1 VSASWR
7 RLRPLALWALGAVA
21 LAVVLA
27 RVPWPGVL
35 AVLARLGPAE
45 IAVLLAANLLV
56 LASFSA
62 RWWLIAGALGV
73 RRPYLSLAAYRL
85 AGFAVS
91 YFTPG
96 SQFGGEPLQAWLLHR
111 RRAVPAGTA
120 AASVAIDKALEL
132 LANFTFLAFGVT
144 LSLQLRWIP
153 PAQGAS
159 LAALA
164 YALLALPLAFVLAA
178 LAGLRPLSALMA
190 RLPASWRRRLVL
202 TRLTP
207 AVEAL
212 EGEVV
217 RFCRERPAGL
227 AAALTASLLSW
238 LALLGE
244 YRLMLHFLGIPV
256 SGPELIAVVT
266 AGRLALLAPLP
277 GGLGAL
283 EASQALALAAL
294 GRSPAEGLSVGLAIR
309 ARDLL
314 VGLAGLAVGAALAR
328 PRSPEE
334 PGLPDGYH
342 PL

>member
-1 VSASWR
+1 MRAAGR
-7 RLRPLALWALGAVA
+7 RLRPLALWALGAAA
-21 LAVVLA
+21 LALVLA
-27 RVPWPGVL
+27 RVPWPDVL
-35 AVLARLGPAE
+35 AVLARLVPGQ
-45 IAVLLAANLLV
+45 IAALLAVNLLV
-56 LASFSA
+56 LATFSA
-62 RWWLIAGALGV
+62 RWWLIARALGV
-73 RRPYLSLAAYRL
+73 RAPYLSLAAYRL
-85 AGFAVS
+85 AGFAIS

-96 SQFGGEPLQAWLLHR
+96 PQFGGEPLQAWLLHR
-111 RRAVPAGTA
+111 RRTAPAGIA

-144 LSLQLRWIP
+144 LSLQLRWIA
-153 PAQGAS
+153 PARGAP

-178 LAGLRPLSALMA
+178 LAGVRPLSTLLA
-190 RLPASWRRRLVL
+190 RLPAGWRQRAPLA
-202 TRLTP
+202 RLTP

-227 AAALTASLLSW
+227 AAALSASIVSW

-244 YRLMLHFLGIPV
+244 YWLMLRFLGIEV
-256 SGPELIAVVT
+256 SGPELIAVLT

-283 EASQALALAAL
+283 EASQALALSAL
-294 GRSPAEGLSVGLAIR
+294 GRSPAEGLSAALVIR

-314 VGLAGLAVGAALAR
+314 IGLAGLALAGWLSR
-328 PRSPEE
+328 QRSGD
-334 PGLPDGYH
+334 PGLPADR
-342 PL
+342 LSL